1 MGTSHVQMQN
11 TADDGIQ
18 TEEWV
23 SLQAASSIL
32 GAPPTTVRRWG
43 DTGKI
48 PQRKT
53 LGGHRRFLLSALLA
67 IQDLE
72 IPAKEVNYSAPLQ
85 SMVSFDTPNL
95 DRQLTHQEWR
105 MRMPHNENSER
116 MRGFGQRLLGLLIQ
130 HINCRE
136 EHSRY
141 LQDARKVGAA
151 YGAEASAA
159 QISLKD
165 MTEAFLF
172 FKQTLSRH
180 TVITGMSF
188 RQDFAEL
195 ADFRNRLDCF
205 MDDVLLGA
213 IEGYEHGAE
222 K

>member
-1 MGTSHVQMQN
+1 MGTSHVQTQN
-11 TADDGIQ
+11 TADDGNRP
-18 TEEWV
+18 EEWV
-23 SLQAASSIL
+23 SLQTASNIL

-67 IQDLE
+67 IQELE
-72 IPAKEVNYSAPLQ
+72 VPANEVNQCAPLQ
-85 SMVSFDTPNL
+85 TMVSFDTPNL
-95 DRQLTHQEWR
+95 DRQLTQQEWR
-105 MRMPHNENSER
+105 IRITKSENSER
-116 MRGFGQRLLGLLIQ
+116 MRGFGQRLLGLLVQ
-130 HINCRE
+130 HINSRD

-141 LQDARKVGAA
+141 LQDAHKVGVA
-151 YGAEASAA
+151 YGVEAYSA

-180 TVITGMSF
+180 TIIAGMSF
-188 RQDFAEL
+188 RQEYAEL
-195 ADFRNRLDCF
+195 TDFRNRLDCF

-213 IEGYEHGAE
+213 LEGYEHGGE